1 MNYQAIYNNLIQRG
15 KNRNLEGYCERH
27 HITPRCMGGNDN
39 SENLVKLTAREH
51 FVAHRLLTKIY
62 PEVPKLKYAVFLMTK
77 SKNGSKH
84 FKVTSRTYQQ
94 LKIESSIAK
103 SILQKGRGQSPEARA
118 KSSASRKGKKRPPEA
133 TLGIRTCNIGKPKSE
148 ESKAYLSALNKG
160 KKLSEETKAKM
171 KSTKEKNSA
180 NIPNRICT
188 TCGSDYKPRCLHSK
202 MCLDC
207 RSPKPCKC
215 GCGEIVTSPG
225 SFYKRNHAEKKKR
238 ASCEKWTRPAI
249 HLCVCKF
256 CNKEFLAGSST
267 GKMCPEC
274 KNPRLCKCGCG
285 EMVISP
291 GKYFKHSHNKENRKK
306 FRKTCVICNSEFETT
321 GNTGTFCQECRKPRE
336 CKCGCSE
343 MVLTP
348 GWFFKP
354 NHDKELR
361 ASLRYTCTCKF
372 CNKEYSAGSSTGKM
386 CPECTKPREC
396 KCGCGELIKKPGAIF
411 RSRAHKV
418 LFEEKIDK

>member
-1 MNYQAIYNNLIQRG
+1 MNYQAIYNDLIERG
-15 KNRNLEGYCERH
+15 KSRTLEGYCEKH

-39 SENLVKLTAREH
+39 PENLVKLTAREH
-51 FVAHRLLTKIY
+51 FIAHRLLTKIY
-62 PEVPKLKYAVFLMTK
+62 PENHRLKCAVWRMCNGNTS
-77 SKNGSKH
+77 SKDYGS
-84 FKVTSRTYQQ
+84 TSRVYEFARIERSKALSLA
-94 LKIESSIAK
+94 LKGKPTNRFPSKET
-103 SILQKGRGQSPEARA
+103 RA
-118 KSSASRKGKKRPPEA
+118 KLSASRKGKKRPPEA

-160 KKLSEETKAKM
+160 KKLSEETKAKI
-171 KSTKEKNSA
+171 KATKEKNSA
-180 NIPNRICT
+180 NMPNRICT
-188 TCGSDYKPRCLHSK
+188 TCGLEYKPKCSLSK
-202 MCLDC
+202 MCLEC
-207 RSPKPCKC
+207 RNPKPCKC
-215 GCGEIVTSPG
+215 GCGETVKTPG
-225 SFYKRNHAEKKKR
+225 RFYRPNHDRSVKRKMHSYSCTCEICKNHYESKK
-238 ASCEKWTRPAI
+238 PD
-249 HLCVCKF
+249 
-256 CNKEFLAGSST
+256 
-267 GKMCPEC
+267 GKICTEC
-274 KNPRLCKCGCG
+274 KKPRLCKCGCG

-291 GKYFKHSHNKENRKK
+291 GKYFKHSHDKENRKK
-306 FRKTCVICNSEFETT
+306 FHKTCVICNSEFDTT
-321 GNTGTFCQECRKPRE
+321 GNTGTICQECRNPRE
-336 CKCGCSE
+336 CKCGCGE

-361 ASLRYTCTCKF
+361 ASFRYTCTCKF